1 MTVTFLLI
9 YCNKIRNKIK
19 ILTIIII
26 LLNTLQKIY
35 KLDNA
40 FNK

>member
-1 MTVTFLLI
+1 MTITFLLI
-9 YCNKIRNKIK
+9 YYNKIRNKIK